1 MGLFP
6 QPVHFHKLAAFQ
18 VEQLKT
24 GSYCRLTGCVD
35 KPVDVL
41 FDNYQVL
48 VFIPT
53 AKRFRLFMV
62 TMNLPGRQKFPGYK
76 AASILAH
83 EQGDAVII
91 VFHAT
96 SLYRM
101 GQEVAQSFR

>member
-24 GSYCRLTGCVD
+24 GGYCRSLVAWISLWMSFSTITRI
-35 KPVDVL
+35 
-41 FDNYQVL
+41 L

-53 AKRFRLFMV
+53 AKRFRLIMV

-91 VFHAT
+91 VFHAA